1 MSSLHKKAILVLLLF
16 LLTGGSPASS
26 KRCIAAASHEAEK
39 KELYK
44 LIGSNDSLYVTNG
57 TEVILEKNETK
68 KLVPASILKILTSLM
83 CVHYLGR
90 DFRFKTD
97 FYIDNA
103 NLYIRG
109 SGDPLITSEIMPVI
123 AEKIASSLKSRLQH
137 NKIRNII
144 IDTSFFSCTDIP
156 GITDADD
163 QPYNAPV
170 SALGINFNSINF
182 LTSSKGELISAE
194 SQTPLIPFSIEKI
207 RQTGYRQGRIILEP
221 KESPLYFGYMLKY
234 YLEKNNTEVT
244 GAIKTDLI
252 IPKNASHLYQYVSEF
267 SLETIISKLLTFS
280 NNYIANQLFLTAGTK
295 KFREPATLK
304 KSVNAMAI
312 YTKDILLLKDLQIV
326 EGSGISRKNKISAQE
341 MNTVLKAFADLKQLM
356 KKKNVVHYKTGT
368 LEDVSTRAG
377 YINIPLKKQYQYVI
391 ILNTKGKSSLAIE
404 EKLVEFLIKL
414 DF

>member
-1 MSSLHKKAILVLLLF
+1 
-16 LLTGGSPASS
+16 
-26 KRCIAAASHEAEK
+26 
-39 KELYK
+39 
-44 LIGSNDSLYVTNG
+44 
-57 TEVILEKNETK
+57 
-68 KLVPASILKILTSLM
+68 
-83 CVHYLGR
+83 
-90 DFRFKTD
+90 
-97 FYIDNA
+97 
-103 NLYIRG
+103 
-109 SGDPLITSEIMPVI
+109 
-123 AEKIASSLKSRLQH
+123 
-137 NKIRNII
+137 
-144 IDTSFFSCTDIP
+144 
-156 GITDADD
+156 
-163 QPYNAPV
+163 
-170 SALGINFNSINF
+170 